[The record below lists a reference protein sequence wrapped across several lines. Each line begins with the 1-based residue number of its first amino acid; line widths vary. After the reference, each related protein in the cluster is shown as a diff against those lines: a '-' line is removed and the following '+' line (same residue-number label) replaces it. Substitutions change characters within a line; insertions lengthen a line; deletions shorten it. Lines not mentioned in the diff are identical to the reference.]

1 MSFLEH
7 KLTGHIEVELF
18 TETTSDRVKKL
29 PNGDKRTDFSISG
42 ETPYG
47 VDKLKEAMKHDP
59 WFGGD
64 YHIKDM
70 LDSKRKASIINKY
83 VKANDHLIIMGDM
96 EDHDDPDIDVVK
108 DFVRR
113 IVCKNKYLIIGNND
127 SFPLE
132 EYKEM
137 GICCVTD
144 IFQYKNYTL
153 SHFPLEVK
161 DGDCCIHA
169 HLHGAAN
176 EDQKGA
182 DAYWYCDGA
191 KCYDIWSDNFIPIR
205 LSTIEKEFY
214 HTAMESV
221 MVPAIAK
228 PQKDYYRVTYE
239 GEGIYEAVRKRVGM
253 ETWKML
259 LKNANISWL
268 PKPPVY
274 YSGYMSYFT
283 EYGYEIFQ
291 KTSLPILSSYLTKSK
306 IKVEKMDKPGYIMY
320 QDEYQVVTTN
330 DTGILL
336 LNIAKFNE
344 KLNGMKYQIRNKE
357 YYMKDTDSEDFDK
370 CYRVLSPQD
379 FIKYG
384 GGVCWDYVIYQEYY
398 FNKFFPR
405 IEVHT
410 FYHQT
415 IHENKDDCPSHTFMI
430 FTIDKRWFWFE
441 SSWKDHMGIWEFASL
456 NDTISYISD
465 ELIKH
470 AKSEPDI
477 SEYKDEFIVEYKA
490 LNPESYGQT
499 CVEFMTH
506 KYHLPQYKYHK
517 KHGVKPIKR
526 YLNKNQYRQINKNRP
541 VMESGNMTFTSSTQD
556 VADIVET
563 LPLQERKYIASRD
576 HDKKSFP
583 SIFANHTKYLIHRE
597 VLKEDIPIA
606 FCDVVS
612 FDPGVGIIVLA
623 VRSGK
628 EYRHKGYGS
637 ILVERMLKKIKATKK
652 VEKLIWKFDNDNTKS
667 VLMAKKFGFS
677 GEGNELELVVESDN
691 IGSDVHV
698 PKTVK
703 LYHGSPLQGLKVINA
718 FAEHKP
724 EWFTKE
730 ERVFASPEKAFAAC
744 YGARWHDGIAHQGTF
759 DGVLYY
765 APTDEVDMGSPCSL
779 YEIVNDGTFI
789 MRGHHECYTTHPVR
803 VKKEVTFNSFSDML
817 KAFNVNIIPYEEYER
832 RRKKCRLL
840 PQHIN
845 ESGNYEKKDSNE
857 EVMEESV
864 IFSKKNIELNMNLWK
879 MNHANVLYIT
889 GLSGAGKTTLSK
901 TYASK
906 DVEVIE
912 FDALTTSLIRG
923 INTLRHPELIHPLV
937 IEYLNTIKYT
947 TTIKWTDGGVLETHC
962 RAFVEFLENRAKQEN
977 KKYVLEGTQ
986 IYSYIPA
993 SYFRDK
999 PLIILGVSLLR
1010 SLKQRTS
1017 RSVGKEDKLMEKLAA
1032 FLHELGLIPLL
1043 YKNEKKKNDFENDVE
1058 LMEEFHFDTMIAE
1071 PSTFL
1076 KGITLYHYSNRDM
1089 NKIIPRTVNA
1099 GNKLARPRL
1108 SSWWTTNLYQ
1118 GGWVLFMG
1126 LSSTFPEEKKKRFVW
1141 SVGEI
1146 DGKKQSVG
1154 VISKSLF
1161 LEQKEWFKNF
1171 KVYKY
1176 TKTFEAGEVGMGTE
1190 YSVKEYTCDKEV
1202 IPDKKEVLSLDEI
1215 MKTIKVVPDS
1225 QIPFYVN
1232 KWKEIKDSGIHLQD
1246 LLVDKKPWIYW
1257 DYEKGQEL
1265 KKKYVEKH
1273 PGTQTTGEIDRTND
1287 DEIIESVFSESVLF
1301 KRDNLY
1307 FNTKTLRPG
1316 TDNNVV
1322 FITGFPGAGK
1332 TTTLQQI
1339 QNKFQYVEGISLDF
1353 LTVPLVKT
1361 KRANDWR
1368 EWLDKKPEV
1377 SIFIKGY
1384 LDKNYDRIKLLN
1396 NDFNDPRLIPIYL
1409 DFIDYVKIELMKP
1422 EYKNYIAVIEG
1433 TQLFSIFVENP
1444 NYFDDKAFILIGT
1457 SLLTAFCRKIKRDVV
1472 TDKNYTWENI
1482 KRQLGMIPVYKGYN
1496 KILEK
1501 IYKKYDN
1508 ENDGDSFLNYM
1519 NK

>member
-1 MSFLEH
+1 MTFLEH
-7 KLTGHIEVELF
+7 KLTDHIEVELF

-191 KCYDIWSDNFIPIR
+191 KCYDIWSDSFIPIR
-205 LSTIEKEFY
+205 LSMIEKEFY

-228 PQKDYYRVTYE
+228 SQKDYYRVTYE

-268 PKPPVY
+268 PKPPEY

-283 EYGYEIFQ
+283 EHGYEIFQ

-306 IKVEKMDKPGYIMY
+306 IKVEKTDKPGYIMY

-405 IEVHT
+405 IEIHT

-541 VMESGNMTFTSSTQD
+541 VMESGNMAFTSSTQD
-556 VADIVET
+556 VVDIGEGHNLELIVEST
-563 LPLQERKYIASRD
+563 NNN
-576 HDKKSFP
+576 FP
-583 SIFANHTKYLIHRE
+583 D
-597 VLKEDIPIA
+597 VL
-606 FCDVVS
+606 
-612 FDPGVGIIVLA
+612 
-623 VRSGK
+623 
-628 EYRHKGYGS
+628 
-637 ILVERMLKKIKATKK
+637 
-652 VEKLIWKFDNDNTKS
+652 
-667 VLMAKKFGFS
+667 
-677 GEGNELELVVESDN
+677 
-691 IGSDVHV
+691 V
-698 PKTVK
+698 PKAVK

-779 YEIVNDGTFI
+779 YEIVNDGTFV

-803 VKKEVTFNSFSDML
+803 VKKETKFNSFLDML

-889 GLSGAGKTTLSK
+889 GLSGGGKTTLSK

-947 TTIKWTDGGVLETHC
+947 TTIKWSDGGVLESHC
-962 RAFVEFLENRAKQEN
+962 RAFVEFLEKRAKEED
-977 KKYVLEGTQ
+977 KRYVLEGTQ

-993 SYFRDK
+993 SYFRNK

-1010 SLKQRTS
+1010 SLQRRTS
-1017 RSVGKEDKLMEKLAA
+1017 RSMGKEDKLMEKLAA

-1043 YKNEKKKNDFENDVE
+1043 YKNEKKKKDFEDDVE

-1071 PSTFL
+1071 PLTFL

-1089 NKIIPRTVNA
+1089 NKIIPRTVNV

-1108 SSWWTTNLYQ
+1108 SSWWTPNLYQ

-1141 SVGEI
+1141 SVGEV
-1146 DGKKQSVG
+1146 DGKKQSIG
-1154 VISKSLF
+1154 VIAKSLL

-1176 TKTFEAGEVGMGTE
+1176 TKTFKTGEVGMGTE

-1202 IPDKKEVLSLDEI
+1202 IPDKKEILSLNEI
-1215 MKTIKVVPDS
+1215 MKTIKIVPDS
-1225 QIPFYVN
+1225 QMPFYVN
-1232 KWKEIKDSGIHLQD
+1232 KWKEIKDSGLHLQD

-1265 KKKYVEKH
+1265 KKKYVNKH
-1273 PGTQTTGEIDRTND
+1273 PGTETSGEIDRTNNK
-1287 DEIIESVFSESVLF
+1287 EIVESVFSESVLF

-1307 FNTKTLRPG
+1307 FNTKSLRPG
-1316 TDNNVV
+1316 TDNNIV
-1322 FITGFPGAGK
+1322 FITGFPGGGK

-1339 QNKFQYVEGISLDF
+1339 QNKFPYVEGISLDF

-1361 KRANDWR
+1361 KRANDWK
-1368 EWLDKKPEV
+1368 EWLNKKPEISV
-1377 SIFIKGY
+1377 FIKGY
-1384 LDKNYDRIKLLN
+1384 LDKNYDRVKLLN
-1396 NDFNDPRLIPIYL
+1396 NDFNDPRLIPVYL

-1457 SLLTAFCRKIKRDVV
+1457 SLLTAFCRKIKRDVI

-1508 ENDGDSFLNYM
+1508 ENDKDLFLNYM
-1519 NK
+1519 NQ